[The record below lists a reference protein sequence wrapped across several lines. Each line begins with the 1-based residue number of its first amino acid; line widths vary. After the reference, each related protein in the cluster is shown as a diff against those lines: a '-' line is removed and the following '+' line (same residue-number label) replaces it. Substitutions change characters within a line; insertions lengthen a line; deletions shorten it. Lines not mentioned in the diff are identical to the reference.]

1 MPAGPERHIR
11 RRSMTRLD
19 VELIVAVAWNDE
31 GARRG
36 LLPLAWHIGEGEYLH
51 FLGDADG
58 YAVERRQEIVEA
70 WIADI
75 GLADDVQLLSD
86 PLRRR
91 GQDMVWS
98 GDVGGIGVEF
108 HYPDASPPAPEPG
121 ARSV

>member
-1 MPAGPERHIR
+1 MPAGHEPSIG

-19 VELIVAVAWNDE
+19 VELIVALAWNDE

-36 LLPLAWHIGEGEYLH
+36 LPPLAWHIGEGDYLH
-51 FLGDADG
+51 FTGDADG
-58 YAVERRQEIVEA
+58 YAAEFRQEIVEA

-75 GLADDVQLLSD
+75 GMADDVELLTD

-91 GQDMVWS
+91 GEDMVWS

-108 HYPDASPPAPEPG
+108 HYPHAPPSGRDAA
-121 ARSV
+121 